1 RRDASR
7 SPKRSSAGSRRR
19 GRGPAFPRRLQPPGE
34 SRLSSLRRRRIA
46 FLALAAALLA
56 VAPAGAQLVPVARH
70 GLPRLRAGSVHVPR
84 GHAFGRVRM
93 IVTLK
98 LPPLA
103 AAFGRSP
110 AAFAGRRLDV
120 ASASS
125 RAYLAR
131 IDAAQRVA
139 IARLRRAIPEAT
151 FSRRFRI
158 VLDGVT
164 VSIPMRR
171 LPRLAALPFVRK
183 VYPSMRYTLSLDR
196 SPSLLGA
203 DVLHATTG
211 ARGQGMTIGVVA
223 AGVDQP
229 NPFFNPA
236 GCSYPPGFPRGD
248 PAFTTPKVIVA
259 RAFPGP

>member
-1 RRDASR
+1 MR
-7 SPKRSSAGSRRR
+7 STAGSRRR
-19 GRGPAFPRRLQPPGE
+19 ARGHVPPRRLQPPGE

-56 VAPAGAQLVPVARH
+56 ATPAGAQLVPVRRH
-70 GLPRLRAGSVHVPR
+70 GLPRLRAGVVHVPR
-84 GHAFGRVRM
+84 GHASDRVRV

-131 IDAAQRVA
+131 VDAAQRAAVS
-139 IARLRRAIPEAT
+139 RLRRAIPEASV
-151 FSRRFRI
+151 SRRIRI

-164 VSIPMRR
+164 VSIP
-171 LPRLAALPFVRK
+171 VR
-183 VYPSMRYTLSLDR
+183 P
-196 SPSLLGA
+196 PPPLGA
-203 DVLHATTG
+203 
-211 ARGQGMTIGVVA
+211 R
-223 AGVDQP
+223 
-229 NPFFNPA
+229 
-236 GCSYPPGFPRGD
+236 
-248 PAFTTPKVIVA
+248 
-259 RAFPGP
+259 